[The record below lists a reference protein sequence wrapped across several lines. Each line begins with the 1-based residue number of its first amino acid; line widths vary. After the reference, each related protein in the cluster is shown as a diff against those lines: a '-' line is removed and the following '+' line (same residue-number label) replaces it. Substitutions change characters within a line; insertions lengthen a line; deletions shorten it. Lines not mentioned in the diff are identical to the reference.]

1 MSVIFR
7 MIDSSSSD
15 YRQLWRPNV
24 VAMALSTLSTIC
36 NRVLSM
42 DLVIFIIMIFK
53 TITLEN

>member
-1 MSVIFR
+1 MMMSVIFR
-7 MIDSSSSD
+7 MIDSSSSV

-42 DLVIFIIMIFK
+42 DLVIFIIMIF
-53 TITLEN
+53 